1 MSEDKSFVVKVLA
14 ELSKTKSLMR
24 LKADLKSIE
33 SKLSKLK
40 IQGKLDTASVKKDIN
55 SKIKAI
61 KPKIKIDADMT
72 QATKK
77 IKKLGRQKINTK
89 VNVDT
94 TQAAKKIKKLEEKK
108 IHMEVVAE
116 DSKENSDSKESQDES
131 KVCAIMPG
139 NKIIF

>member
-55 SKIKAI
+55 SKIKAM
-61 KPKIKIDADMT
+61 KPKIKIDADTT

-77 IKKLGRQKINTK
+77 IKKLGINPLTFRTTWIDNK
-89 VNVDT
+89 LNISDT
-94 TQAAKKIKKLEEKK
+94 TYKQLLNFTLAENCLEEEYL
-108 IHMEVVAE
+108 ML
-116 DSKENSDSKESQDES
+116 
-131 KVCAIMPG
+131 
-139 NKIIF
+139 

>member
-131 KVCAIMPG
+131 K
-139 NKIIF
+139 